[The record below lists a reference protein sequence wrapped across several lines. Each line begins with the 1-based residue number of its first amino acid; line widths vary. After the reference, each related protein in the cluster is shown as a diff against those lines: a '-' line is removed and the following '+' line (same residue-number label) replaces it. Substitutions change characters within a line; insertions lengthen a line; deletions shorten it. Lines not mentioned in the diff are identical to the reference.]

1 MVNGKLVNIV
11 MPVKDAVDVAEKAIR
26 CLCGWEMPFMVWN
39 DRSTEE
45 NTARL
50 HVLQEELGFTLIDV
64 AELTDHPSPNYL
76 MLLQRAQAECL
87 ATDRDLVIV
96 ESDVLVQA
104 DTLQRM
110 LSAANTA
117 SCGMVAAV
125 THDTERK
132 INFPYLY
139 AQKYNKSLVV
149 SRWSLVQSQKSKE
162 IIDTDKRLSFCCTLL
177 TNAFLRAFDFAQLDP
192 TKDWFDVTISK
203 MSRKLG
209 FKNLLLLDAPVTHMP
224 HASRPWKKL
233 KYTNPLKYYWLKL
246 THGRDKI

>member
-50 HVLQEELGFTLIDV
+50 HALQEELGFTLIDV

-110 LSAANTA
+110 LSAADTA

-139 AQKYNKSLVV
+139 AKKYKNENVCV
-149 SRWSLVQSQKSKE
+149 C
-162 IIDTDKRLSFCCTLL
+162 DKRFSFCCTLL